1 MDAGGVELGGVNRS
15 QRWGERTKVTADHD
29 GLTQAELAARAG
41 MSPDRVRQLAELGVV
56 QASEADGRFRPI
68 DIQRIRVAQAF
79 VDSGLAIEDL
89 GRLVA
94 EGHITFPNLEA
105 VFGEPVPASQTSLAD
120 FAAQIDRDPDLVR
133 RVYAQLGLPQPH
145 DEDRLRADDLQSLRE
160 FLLVFDARAVGLGDD
175 FLLRAARV
183 CGDSVRHLVEAV
195 NAMMRDE
202 LMPAVARSSTE
213 APRVRGGGPFAA
225 TGELTAW
232 LLRRHLEAVIH
243 GNIVENIERVMEETG
258 IGRRRDLHPPA
269 IAFLDLSGFTGLTGA
284 RGDEEAAKLAL
295 RLFDLVQESTASR
308 HGRAVKSLGDGV
320 MLHFRDARDAVP
332 AALDLVDA
340 IPKAG
345 LPPARVGITSGPVV
359 FRDGDYFGRAVNMAS
374 RITDYAR
381 PNEVLVSETVAD
393 SQTALE
399 SAFEELGVVELKGIR
414 EPVRLFRAIR
424 AN

>member
-1 MDAGGVELGGVNRS
+1 M
-15 QRWGERTKVTADHD
+15 TAEPV

-41 MSPDRVRQLAELGVV
+41 VSLDRVRQLAEFGVV
-56 QASEADGRFRPI
+56 QANEADDTFRLI
-68 DIQRIRVAQAF
+68 DIQRIRVAEAF

-94 EGHITFPNLEA
+94 EGHVTFPNLEA
-105 VFGEPVPASQTSLAD
+105 VFGEPVPASDTTLAN
-120 FAAQIDRDPDLVR
+120 FAARIDRDPDLIR
-133 RVYAQLGLPQPH
+133 RVYTQLGLPQPH
-145 DEDRLRADDLQSLRE
+145 DDDRLRADDLESLRE

-202 LMPAVARSSTE
+202 LLPAMARSSTD
-213 APRVRGGGPFAA
+213 APRVRGGGPF
-225 TGELTAW
+225 TGGPFTVTGALTAW

-269 IAFLDLSGFTGLTGA
+269 IAFLDLSGFTGLTTA
-284 RGDEEAAKLAL
+284 KGDEEAAKLAL
-295 RLFDLVQESTASR
+295 RLSDLVQESTASR
-308 HGRAVKSLGDGV
+308 RGRAVKSLGDGV
-320 MLHFRDARDAVP
+320 MLHFREPSEAVA

-340 IPKAG
+340 VPRAG
-345 LPPARVGITSGPVV
+345 LPPARAGITSGPVV

-381 PNEVLVSETVAD
+381 PSEVLVSETVAE
-393 SQTALE
+393 SGEAAG
-399 SAFEELGVVELKGIR
+399 SAFEELGAVELKGIR

-424 AN
+424 AT